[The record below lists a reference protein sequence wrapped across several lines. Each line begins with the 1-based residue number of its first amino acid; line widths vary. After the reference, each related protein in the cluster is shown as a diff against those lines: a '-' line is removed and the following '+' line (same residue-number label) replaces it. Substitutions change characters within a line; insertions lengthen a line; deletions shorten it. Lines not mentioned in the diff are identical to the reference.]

1 MTDIE
6 KKVKAIIAKIT
17 DIDESKITPELNL
30 GNDLGLDNLDIIDLI
45 LELRIE
51 FNISITD
58 EDAKG
63 LHTVGDAVA
72 YVEKALNEN
81 N

>member
-17 DIDESKITPELNL
+17 DIDESKITPELNFA
-30 GNDLGLDNLDIIDLI
+30 NDLGLDNFDIIDFN

-58 EDAKG
+58 EDAKKMQ
-63 LHTVGDAVA
+63 TVGDVVA
-72 YVEKALNEN
+72 YVEKALNKK
-81 N
+81 